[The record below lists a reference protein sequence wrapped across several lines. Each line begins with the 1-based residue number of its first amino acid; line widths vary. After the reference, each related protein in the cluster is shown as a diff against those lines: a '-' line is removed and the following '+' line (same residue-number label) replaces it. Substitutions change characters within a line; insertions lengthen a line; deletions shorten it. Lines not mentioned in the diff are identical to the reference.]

1 MPFSAALFRRAR
13 CRLAWQGSLRGFF
26 RRGMTQNTSETV
38 ASTEST
44 ASSGGGIDAEK
55 RSHDR
60 GSNRF
65 VESSGDSGDST
76 PSIVAIAD
84 GDGAAGVRR
93 VMPVEEPRHDPRA
106 VGAVVNGIAQG
117 VTRSMHADESL
128 RAPVVASQEDIVL
141 AEQLRLALERRYL
154 NEPR

>member
-1 MPFSAALFRRAR
+1 MPFSAALFHRAR

-26 RRGMTQNTSETV
+26 RRGMTQNTNETV
-38 ASTEST
+38 ALTEST
-44 ASSGGGIDAEK
+44 ARSRGEIDAEK

-93 VMPVEEPRHDPRA
+93 VMPVEEPRH
-106 VGAVVNGIAQG
+106 VNGIAQG
-117 VTRSMHADESL
+117 VTRSLHADESL
-128 RAPVVASQEDIVL
+128 RAPVVASQADIVL